1 MAYTTI
7 DDPSGIFTA
16 NLYSGNATNGTTI
29 STGHTNDLIWTK
41 GRAGTY
47 GGRGLRIID
56 SVRGATKVLYG
67 DQDLAE
73 GTNNSSS
80 GVTGF
85 ASTSYTIGGDA
96 DFNGSSTTY
105 VSWTWKI
112 QAGVCDIQTYDGAS
126 NTRTISHNLGSV
138 PKAMIFKRFDEGAW
152 IVYHA
157 DAGGANKYLVLNT
170 TAAVDTAT
178 TLFNNTVPTSSVF
191 SVGNTNSTNGSGI
204 DYVVYLFGNKQ
215 GVSKMGSYTGNGASS
230 ANSGTFVY
238 TGFKPS
244 LVIVKNTDTEGWQM
258 WDNKRSSYNGQGSN
272 ISPNSANA
280 ESTGVR
286 VHFFSNGYQ
295 LVSSGGD
302 QNSSG
307 ATFIYMCFAESPFV
321 TSSGVPATAR

>member
-1 MAYTTI
+1 MAYTDI
-7 DDPSGIFTA
+7 DNPTEIFTA
-16 NLYSGNATNGTTI
+16 NLYSGNATNGKTI
-29 STGHTNDLIWTK
+29 TTGHTNDLIWTK
-41 GRAGTY
+41 GKSGTY

-67 DQDLAE
+67 DQNLAQ

-96 DFNGSSTTY
+96 DFNGAGTTY

-126 NTRTISHNLGSV
+126 NTRTISHNLGVV

-157 DAGGANKYLVLNT
+157 DAGGPNKYLVLNT

-191 SVGNTNSTNGSGI
+191 SVGNTNSTNGNGI
-204 DYVVYLFGNKQ
+204 SYIVYLFGNKQ
-215 GVSKMGSYTGNGASS
+215 GVSKVGSYTGNGASS
-230 ANSGTFVY
+230 VNSGTFVY
-238 TGFKPS
+238 TGFKPA
-244 LVIVKNTDTEGWQM
+244 LVIVKNLDTEGWQI
-258 WDNKRSSYNGQGSN
+258 WDNKRSSYNGEGSN
-272 ISPNSANA
+272 LSANSASA

-286 VHFFSNGYQ
+286 VHFFSNGFQ
-295 LVSSGGD
+295 LVSSGAD

-307 ATFIYMCFAESPFV
+307 ATFSYISFAESPFV
-321 TSSGVPATAR
+321 SSSGVPTTAR

>member
-1 MAYTTI
+1 MAAYTTI
-7 DDPSGIFTA
+7 DNPGEYFNTK
-16 NLYSGNATNGTTI
+16 LYTGTGSSHAITGVGFAPNWVWIKKRSATGAHGLLDTVRGVHKSLATNSSDG
-29 STGHTNDLIWTK
+29 TND
-41 GRAGTY
+41 
-47 GGRGLRIID
+47 D
-56 SVRGATKVLYG
+56 S
-67 DQDLAE
+67 
-73 GTNNSSS
+73 NSLTAFGSDGFTVGSS
-80 GVTGF
+80 G
-85 ASTSYTIGGDA
+85 A
-96 DFNGSSTTY
+96 FNGSSATF
-105 VSWTWKI
+105 VSWNWKKV
-112 QAGVCDIQTYDGAS
+112 AGVFDIQTYSGAS

-138 PKAMIFKRFDEGAW
+138 PKAMIFKRFDDGAW